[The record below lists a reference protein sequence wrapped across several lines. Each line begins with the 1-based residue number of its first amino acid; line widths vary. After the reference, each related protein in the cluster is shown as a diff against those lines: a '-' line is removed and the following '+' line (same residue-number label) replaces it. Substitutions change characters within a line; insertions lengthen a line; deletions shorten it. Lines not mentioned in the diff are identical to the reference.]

1 MSHRIQIL
9 IVALSMQNLSFLLL
23 ELFIAIRLLELSE
36 AHIGFACV
44 TQIFM
49 INANFRLILLRTYFQ
64 DFDHDSSQFDSLP
77 SLKIKSI

>member
-36 AHIGFACV
+36 AHIGFA
-44 TQIFM
+44 
-49 INANFRLILLRTYFQ
+49 
-64 DFDHDSSQFDSLP
+64 
-77 SLKIKSI
+77 